1 MKSNLTPALGELNEE
16 KVLQSVLLLKEK
28 GTAPLDII
36 TQLQAGM
43 EIVGRKFEEQELY
56 LSELIYAAKIFK
68 KSIDILGDIAK
79 TEEAAHYGTIVIGTA
94 HEDIHDIGKDLVVNL
109 MSCNGFKVYDLGVDV
124 PAAKFIEAI
133 NTYKPQFLGI
143 SCLLTT
149 IFQNMHATIE
159 EIDKAGL
166 RQDGMK
172 ILIGGAPVDER
183 VRKFVGADYY
193 CESAQS
199 AVDLCKR
206 LVGGNNDGC
215 S

>member
-1 MKSNLTPALGELNEE
+1 MDDSNLTPALGELNEE
-16 KVLQSVLLLKEK
+16 KVLHLVLLLKEK
-28 GTAPLDII
+28 GAVPLDII

-56 LSELIYAAKIFK
+56 LSELIYSAKIFK
-68 KSIDILGDIAK
+68 KAIDILGDLVK
-79 TEEAAHYGTIVIGTA
+79 PEEAAHYGTIVIGTA

-109 MSCNGFKVYDLGVDV
+109 MSCNGFEVYDLGVDV
-124 PAAKFIEAI
+124 PAATFIEAI
-133 NTYKPQFLGI
+133 KTYKTQFLGI

-206 LVGGNNDGC
+206 LIGGNK
-215 S
+215 

>member
-1 MKSNLTPALGELNEE
+1 MVDDSNLTPALGELNEE
-16 KVLQSVLLLKEK
+16 KVLHLVLLLKEK
-28 GTAPLDII
+28 GAVPLDII

-56 LSELIYAAKIFK
+56 LSELIYSAKIFK
-68 KSIDILGDIAK
+68 KAIDILGDLVK
-79 TEEAAHYGTIVIGTA
+79 PEEAAHYGTIVIGTA

-109 MSCNGFKVYDLGVDV
+109 MSCNGFEVYDLGVDV
-124 PAAKFIEAI
+124 PAATFIEAI
-133 NTYKPQFLGI
+133 KTYKPQFLGI

-206 LVGGNNDGC
+206 LIGGNK
-215 S
+215 